1 MAEYIKRSTVLYYL
15 DGVATADEMAMNIAR
30 AAVKRIP
37 AEDLAE
43 VVRCGK
49 CKHYH
54 KEIGWCD
61 IHSHFVGSEGEFC
74 HPWESSDWKMFDED
88 YFCKDGERKDNG

>member
-1 MAEYIKRSTVLYYL
+1 MAEYIKRSTVLCYL

-37 AEDLAE
+37 AEDVVE
-43 VVRCGK
+43 VVRCSE
-49 CKHYH
+49 CEHYH
-54 KEIGWCD
+54 EGLGWCD
-61 IHSHFVGSEGEFC
+61 VHSHFVDSGA
-74 HPWESSDWKMFDED
+74 DWKMFDED